1 MKGDIMDCCIRGK
14 KIEKKYK
21 RFALDIKELNIPSG
35 YATALIGENGAG
47 KTTLLN
53 ILSGIRIDFR
63 GSLLFFEQ
71 YNEKDRD
78 NEKCPVREKIGYTG
92 NGVYFLPNWTIRQV
106 AEVSSMLFS
115 GFDRKKFEDLVR
127 YMRIDPMNGLTQR
140 VSSLSDG
147 NRMKLEIAAVLARD
161 TDMLIMDEPS
171 AALDPLAR
179 DDLNK
184 TLRRYIEEKEPH
196 RSILFSTHNI
206 ADMEAVT
213 DYAIIMELGKIVE
226 EGWVDRLKEK
236 YVYVV
241 GEKDTAQAALPYMIT
256 LEQGNYNFSGVAFSD
271 RKAWLSKLPVRL
283 SRPSLSEIVIAV
295 MKNATLAPRLGLV
308 PE

>member
-1 MKGDIMDCCIRGK
+1 MDYCIRGK

-53 ILSGIRIDFR
+53 ILSGIRIDFK
-63 GSLLFFEQ
+63 GSLLFFEK

-78 NEKCPVREKIGYTG
+78 KESCPVRERTGYTG

-106 AEVSSMLFS
+106 EEVSSMLFS
-115 GFDRKKFEDLVR
+115 GFDPKKFEELVR
-127 YMRIDPMNGLTQR
+127 YMRIDPMSGPTPR

-184 TLRRYIEEKEPH
+184 TLRRYIEETEPH

-206 ADMEAVT
+206 ADMEAIT

-226 EGWVDRLKEK
+226 EGWVDELKEK

-241 GEKDTAQAALPYMIT
+241 GEKTAAQSAMPYLIT
-256 LEQGNYNFSGVAFSD
+256 MEQGNFNFSGVAFSD
-271 RKAWLSKLPVRL
+271 RKNWLSKLPVRL

-295 MKNATLAPRLGLV
+295 MKNERLRQSGRNNQR
-308 PE
+308 E

>member
-1 MKGDIMDCCIRGK
+1 MDYCIRGK
-14 KIEKKYK
+14 KLEKKYK
-21 RFALDIKELNIPSG
+21 GFTLDIKELNIPSG

-53 ILSGIRIDFR
+53 ILSGIRIDFK

-78 NEKCPVREKIGYTG
+78 KESCPVRERTGYTG

-106 AEVSSMLFS
+106 SEVSSMLFS
-115 GFDRKKFEDLVR
+115 GFDPQKFEQLVR
-127 YMRIDPMNGLTQR
+127 SMRIDPMAGITQK
-140 VSSLSDG
+140 VSALSDG
-147 NRMKLEIAAVLARD
+147 NRMKLEIAAVLSRD
-161 TDMLIMDEPS
+161 TDLLIMDEPS

-184 TLRRYIEEKEPH
+184 TLRRYIEEKEPN

-206 ADMEAVT
+206 ADMEAIT

-226 EGWVDRLKEK
+226 EGWVDDLKEK

-241 GEKDTAQAALPYMIT
+241 GEKDAAAAAAPYLIT

-271 RKAWLSKLPVRL
+271 RRSWLSKLPVRL

-295 MKNATLAPRLGLV
+295 MKNERMRQR
-308 PE
+308 

>member
-1 MKGDIMDCCIRGK
+1 MDYCIRGK
-14 KIEKKYK
+14 KLEKKYK
-21 RFALDIKELNIPSG
+21 GFTLDIKELNIPSG

-53 ILSGIRIDFR
+53 ILSGIRIDFK

-78 NEKCPVREKIGYTG
+78 KESCPVREKTGYTG

-106 AEVSSMLFS
+106 SEVSSMLFS
-115 GFDRKKFEDLVR
+115 GFDPQKFEQLVR
-127 YMRIDPMNGLTQR
+127 SMRIDPMAGITQK
-140 VSSLSDG
+140 VSALSDG
-147 NRMKLEIAAVLARD
+147 NRMKLEIAAVLSRD
-161 TDMLIMDEPS
+161 TDLLIMDEPS

-184 TLRRYIEEKEPH
+184 TLRRYIEEKEPN

-206 ADMEAVT
+206 ADMEAIT

-226 EGWVDRLKEK
+226 EGWVDDLKEK

-241 GEKDTAQAALPYMIT
+241 GEKDAAAAAAPYLIT

-271 RKAWLSKLPVRL
+271 RKSWLSKLPVRL

-295 MKNATLAPRLGLV
+295 MKNERMRQR
-308 PE
+308 

>member
-1 MKGDIMDCCIRGK
+1 MDYCIRGK
-14 KIEKKYK
+14 KLEKKYK
-21 RFALDIKELNIPSG
+21 GFTLDIKELNIPSG

-53 ILSGIRIDFR
+53 ILSGIRIDFK

-78 NEKCPVREKIGYTG
+78 KESCPVREKTGYTG

-106 AEVSSMLFS
+106 SEVSSMLFS
-115 GFDRKKFEDLVR
+115 GFDPQKFEQLVR
-127 YMRIDPMNGLTQR
+127 SMRIDPMAGITQK
-140 VSSLSDG
+140 VSALSDG
-147 NRMKLEIAAVLARD
+147 NRMKLEIAAVLSRD
-161 TDMLIMDEPS
+161 TDLLIMDEPS

-184 TLRRYIEEKEPH
+184 TLRRYIEEKEPN

-206 ADMEAVT
+206 ADMEAIT

-226 EGWVDRLKEK
+226 EGWVDDLKEK

-241 GEKDTAQAALPYMIT
+241 GEKDAAAAAAPYLIT

-271 RKAWLSKLPVRL
+271 RRSWLSKLPVRL

-295 MKNATLAPRLGLV
+295 MKNERMRQR
-308 PE
+308 

>member
-1 MKGDIMDCCIRGK
+1 MDYCIRGK
-14 KIEKKYK
+14 NLEKKYK
-21 RFALDIKELNIPSG
+21 GFTLDIKELNIPSG

-47 KTTLLN
+47 KTTLLH
-53 ILSGIRIDFR
+53 ILSGIRIDFK

-78 NEKCPVREKIGYTG
+78 KESCPVREKTGYTG

-106 AEVSSMLFS
+106 SEVSSMLFS
-115 GFDRKKFEDLVR
+115 GFDPQKFEQLVR
-127 YMRIDPMNGLTQR
+127 SMRIDPMAGITQK
-140 VSSLSDG
+140 VSALSDG
-147 NRMKLEIAAVLARD
+147 NRMKLEIAAVLSRD
-161 TDMLIMDEPS
+161 TDLLIMDEPS

-184 TLRRYIEEKEPH
+184 TLRRYIEEKEPN

-206 ADMEAVT
+206 ADMEAIT

-226 EGWVDRLKEK
+226 EGWVDDLKEK

-241 GEKDTAQAALPYMIT
+241 GEKDAAAAAAPYLIT

-271 RKAWLSKLPVRL
+271 RRSWLSKLPVRL

-295 MKNATLAPRLGLV
+295 MKNERMRQR
-308 PE
+308 

>member
-1 MKGDIMDCCIRGK
+1 MDYCIRGK
-14 KIEKKYK
+14 KLEKKYK
-21 RFALDIKELNIPSG
+21 GFTLDIKELNIPSG
-35 YATALIGENGAG
+35 YSTALIGENGAG

-53 ILSGIRIDFR
+53 ILSGIRIDFK

-78 NEKCPVREKIGYTG
+78 KESCPVREKTGYTG

-106 AEVSSMLFS
+106 SEVSSMLFS
-115 GFDRKKFEDLVR
+115 GFDPQKFEQLVR
-127 YMRIDPMNGLTQR
+127 SMRIDPMAGITQK
-140 VSSLSDG
+140 VSALSDG
-147 NRMKLEIAAVLARD
+147 NRMKLEIAAVLSRD
-161 TDMLIMDEPS
+161 TDLLIMDEPS

-184 TLRRYIEEKEPH
+184 TLRRYIEEKEPN

-206 ADMEAVT
+206 ADMEAIT

-226 EGWVDRLKEK
+226 EGWVDDLKEK

-241 GEKDTAQAALPYMIT
+241 GEKDAAAAAAPYLIT

-271 RKAWLSKLPVRL
+271 RRSWLSKLPVRL

-295 MKNATLAPRLGLV
+295 MKNERMRQR
-308 PE
+308 

>member
-1 MKGDIMDCCIRGK
+1 MDYCIRGK
-14 KIEKKYK
+14 KLEKKYK
-21 RFALDIKELNIPSG
+21 GFTLDIKELNIPSG

-53 ILSGIRIDFR
+53 ILSGIRIDFK

-78 NEKCPVREKIGYTG
+78 NESCPVREKTGYTG

-106 AEVSSMLFS
+106 SEVSSMLFS
-115 GFDRKKFEDLVR
+115 GFDPQKFEQLVR
-127 YMRIDPMNGLTQR
+127 SMRIDPMAGITQK
-140 VSSLSDG
+140 VSALSDG
-147 NRMKLEIAAVLARD
+147 NRMKLEIAAVLSRD
-161 TDMLIMDEPS
+161 TDLLIMDEPS

-184 TLRRYIEEKEPH
+184 TLRRYIEEKEPN

-206 ADMEAVT
+206 ADMEAIT

-226 EGWVDRLKEK
+226 EGWVDDLKEK

-241 GEKDTAQAALPYMIT
+241 GEKDAAAAAAPYLIT

-271 RKAWLSKLPVRL
+271 RRSWLSKLPVRL

-295 MKNATLAPRLGLV
+295 MKNERMRQR
-308 PE
+308 